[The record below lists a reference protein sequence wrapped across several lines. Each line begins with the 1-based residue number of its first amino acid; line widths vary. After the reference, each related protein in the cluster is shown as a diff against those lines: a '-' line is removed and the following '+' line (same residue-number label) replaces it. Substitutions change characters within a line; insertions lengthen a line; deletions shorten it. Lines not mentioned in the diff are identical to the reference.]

1 MNEQEK
7 TTTTWWRVYIDYNQV
22 PTVSAV
28 EVIKETAKTL
38 VLRKEASWQTEGY
51 YEYRVSKGSESSIYF
66 DTEFQAHQY
75 SMKLLE
81 RQRSK
86 YQEILDEVNDL
97 LKRSSNFVAKHSI
110 PLSESTES

>member
-7 TTTTWWRVYIDYNQV
+7 TTTTWWKVYIDYNQV
-22 PTVSAV
+22 PAVSAA

-38 VLRKEASWQTEGY
+38 VLRKEAPWQTEGY

-66 DTEFQAHQY
+66 NTELHAHQHA
-75 SMKLLE
+75 MKLLE
-81 RQRSK
+81 RQRSR
-86 YQEILDEVNDL
+86 YQGILDQVDDL